1 MTCNFFLS
9 TCFFLKYL
17 PSGNI
22 TVCVSF
28 LLVGLL
34 GYTARAR
41 EWDVEEANEADKES
55 EGE

>member
-1 MTCNFFLS
+1 MCVFLICG
-9 TCFFLKYL
+9 T
-17 PSGNI
+17 
-22 TVCVSF
+22 
-28 LLVGLL
+28 L